1 MEKRE
6 EGSVAVRKSSE
17 ISLGAWE
24 EPMAVG
30 SATLS
35 TTLEAA
41 PTEQLIYGAG
51 DVSTTGPAYR
61 ITKRFLDAVLS
72 AAGIIALLPLMTVV
86 AILIKLTSPG
96 PVFFRQ
102 TRIGRN
108 GIPFTFFKFRS
119 MEIGSEERKEGLL
132 GMNQAE
138 YPLFKM
144 RNDPRVTRVGRAIR
158 RVGIDE
164 LPQLWNVV
172 RGDMSL
178 VGPRPHLPEEVREY
192 KPWHW
197 ARLEVTPGIT
207 CVWQVTAKKELSFN
221 EWIESDLEYVGRQST
236 WLDFTILART
246 FLVLFSSD
254 RVF

>member
-1 MEKRE
+1 MDKHE

-17 ISLGAWE
+17 MSLGAWE

-35 TTLEAA
+35 TTMEAA
-41 PTEQLIYGAG
+41 AEPLIYGAR
-51 DVSTTGPAYR
+51 DVSPAGPMYR
-61 ITKRFLDAVLS
+61 VSKRLLDVVLS
-72 AAGIIALLPLMTVV
+72 STGILVLLPLMVVV
-86 AILIKLTSPG
+86 ASLIKLTSPG

-102 TRIGRN
+102 TRIGRH
-108 GIPFTFFKFRS
+108 GIPFTFYKFRS
-119 MEIGSEERKEGLL
+119 MEIGSEKRKNELL
-132 GMNQAE
+132 GLNQAE

-236 WLDFTILART
+236 WLDLTILART
-246 FLVLFSSD
+246 LLVLSSSD